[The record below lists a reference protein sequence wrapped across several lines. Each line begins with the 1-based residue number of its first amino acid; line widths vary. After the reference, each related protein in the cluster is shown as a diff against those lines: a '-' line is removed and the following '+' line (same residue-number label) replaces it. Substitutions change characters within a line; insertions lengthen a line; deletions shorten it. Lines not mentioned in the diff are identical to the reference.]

1 MGSWGFLRRLGA
13 GAAES
18 ANAPSSSG
26 LIFQLAR
33 RNGYNRVDVDTFI
46 EQLEAIPDTPEGR
59 QTAYELITNVRFH
72 LARRNGYEPSE
83 VDDYVDHKLAEL
95 QS

>member
-13 GAAES
+13 RAAES
-18 ANAPSSSG
+18 ADAPSG
-26 LIFQLAR
+26 ELAFHIAR
-33 RNGYNRVDVDTFI
+33 RNGYNTEDVDTFI
-46 EQLEAIPDTPEGR
+46 AQLEAIPDTPEGR
-59 QTAYELITNVRFH
+59 QAASELITNARFH

-83 VDDYVDHKLAEL
+83 VDDYVDRKLAEL